1 MKRNSFR
8 TLGIWLVIILIAIFV
23 LGSMQGSQIKNISY
37 SELLDEV
44 KNGKVTDVEISYDKE
59 TAQVKYKDDNV
70 IREVNIPDVE
80 NLLDNIQKTENQ
92 NINVQINDEPFMEV
106 FSDMLLPISS
116 LILILM
122 MFFMLF
128 AGARNGWRKQRKQY
142 YDIWKKQ
149 SKTYK

>member
-23 LGSMQGSQIKNISY
+23 LGSMQGSQIRNISY
-37 SELLDEV
+37 SELLNEV

-142 YDIWKKQ
+142 YDIWKEQ